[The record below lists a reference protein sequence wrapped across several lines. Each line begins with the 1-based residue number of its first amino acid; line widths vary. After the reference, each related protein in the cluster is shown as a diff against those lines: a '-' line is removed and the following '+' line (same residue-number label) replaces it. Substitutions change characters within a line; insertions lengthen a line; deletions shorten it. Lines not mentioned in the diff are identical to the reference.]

1 MAKDKKFGKGFFCGI
16 LTSAVVVLAGSGML
30 QQGGWITGA
39 DQKEAGATQ
48 ESTDSAG
55 TQLSLEQKKVDTK
68 IKKMEEIINQLYLD
82 STDNDAVEAGI
93 YKGMI
98 SGLGDPYAA
107 YYTQDELEK
116 LNESTSGEYKGIGA
130 KLSQDTQTG
139 AIQVVTCFEGTPA
152 EKAGLLPGDIL
163 YSVNDIEV
171 TGKDLTDVVSRIKT
185 AKGDTVHLTIAREG
199 EKDYLEFDVER
210 SDVAVPTVA
219 YKMLDDEIGYIAV
232 SEFDKVTAEQFKN
245 ALAKLEEQGM
255 EKLII
260 DLRNNLGGVLDTCC
274 EMLKQMLPKG
284 LIVYTEDKYGQ
295 RTEYTCDGNN
305 EFKKPLAVLVNGYS
319 ASAAEIFSGAIKD
332 YGIGTLVGTKTYGKG
347 IVQRIVGMEDGT
359 AVKLTVSKYFT
370 PNGTDIHKKG
380 IEPDVTVELDES
392 LKNKV
397 TVTEEEDNQ
406 LQKAISILQ
415 EEKNDAE

>member
-1 MAKDKKFGKGFFCGI
+1 M
-16 LTSAVVVLAGSGML
+16 
-30 QQGGWITGA
+30 
-39 DQKEAGATQ
+39 
-48 ESTDSAG
+48 
-55 TQLSLEQKKVDTK
+55 
-68 IKKMEEIINQLYLD
+68 
-82 STDNDAVEAGI
+82 
-93 YKGMI
+93 
-98 SGLGDPYAA
+98 
-107 YYTQDELEK
+107 
-116 LNESTSGEYKGIGA
+116 
-130 KLSQDTQTG
+130 
-139 AIQVVTCFEGTPA
+139 
-152 EKAGLLPGDIL
+152 
-163 YSVNDIEV
+163 
-171 TGKDLTDVVSRIKT
+171 
-185 AKGDTVHLTIAREG
+185 
-199 EKDYLEFDVER
+199 ER

>member
-1 MAKDKKFGKGFFCGI
+1 M
-16 LTSAVVVLAGSGML
+16 
-30 QQGGWITGA
+30 
-39 DQKEAGATQ
+39 
-48 ESTDSAG
+48 
-55 TQLSLEQKKVDTK
+55 
-68 IKKMEEIINQLYLD
+68 
-82 STDNDAVEAGI
+82 
-93 YKGMI
+93 
-98 SGLGDPYAA
+98 
-107 YYTQDELEK
+107 
-116 LNESTSGEYKGIGA
+116 
-130 KLSQDTQTG
+130 
-139 AIQVVTCFEGTPA
+139 
-152 EKAGLLPGDIL
+152 
-163 YSVNDIEV
+163 
-171 TGKDLTDVVSRIKT
+171 
-185 AKGDTVHLTIAREG
+185 
-199 EKDYLEFDVER
+199 ER

-359 AVKLTVSKYFT
+359 AVKLTVS
-370 PNGTDIHKKG
+370 
-380 IEPDVTVELDES
+380 S
-392 LKNKV
+392 
-397 TVTEEEDNQ
+397 
-406 LQKAISILQ
+406 ISRQTARIST
-415 EEKNDAE
+415 KRH

>member
-16 LTSAVVVLAGSGML
+16 LTSAVVVLAGSGVL

-55 TQLSLEQKKVDTK
+55 TQLSLDQKKVDTK

-82 STDNDAVEAGI
+82 STDNDTVEAGI

-171 TGKDLTDVVSRIKT
+171 TGKDLTDVVSLIKT

-199 EKDYLEFDVER
+199 EKD
-210 SDVAVPTVA
+210 
-219 YKMLDDEIGYIAV
+219 
-232 SEFDKVTAEQFKN
+232 
-245 ALAKLEEQGM
+245 
-255 EKLII
+255 
-260 DLRNNLGGVLDTCC
+260 
-274 EMLKQMLPKG
+274 
-284 LIVYTEDKYGQ
+284 
-295 RTEYTCDGNN
+295 
-305 EFKKPLAVLVNGYS
+305 
-319 ASAAEIFSGAIKD
+319 
-332 YGIGTLVGTKTYGKG
+332 
-347 IVQRIVGMEDGT
+347 
-359 AVKLTVSKYFT
+359 
-370 PNGTDIHKKG
+370 
-380 IEPDVTVELDES
+380 
-392 LKNKV
+392 
-397 TVTEEEDNQ
+397 
-406 LQKAISILQ
+406 
-415 EEKNDAE
+415 

>member
-16 LTSAVVVLAGSGML
+16 LTSAVVVLAGSGVL

-55 TQLSLEQKKVDTK
+55 TQLSLDQKKVDTK

-82 STDNDAVEAGI
+82 STDNDTVEAGI

-171 TGKDLTDVVSRIKT
+171 TGKDLTDVVSLIKT

-232 SEFDKVTAEQFKN
+232 SEFDKVTGLDLGADDYLSKPFHLAELHARLKSVLRRKQRDGEALLKYANVCVHPDSFKV
-245 ALAKLEEQGM
+245 EVDG
-255 EKLII
+255 KLIDLSRKEYDILVYFMNRPNRLIEKSILAEAVWGDSI
-260 DLRNNLGGVLDTCC
+260 DQADNFDFIYA
-274 EMLKQMLPKG
+274 Q
-284 LIVYTEDKYGQ
+284 
-295 RTEYTCDGNN
+295 
-305 EFKKPLAVLVNGYS
+305 
-319 ASAAEIFSGAIKD
+319 
-332 YGIGTLVGTKTYGKG
+332 
-347 IVQRIVGMEDGT
+347 
-359 AVKLTVSKYFT
+359 
-370 PNGTDIHKKG
+370 
-380 IEPDVTVELDES
+380 
-392 LKNKV
+392 LKNLRKKLKEAGAELEIK
-397 TVTEEEDNQ
+397 TVYGFGYK
-406 LQKAISILQ
+406 LV
-415 EEKNDAE
+415 

>member
-1 MAKDKKFGKGFFCGI
+1 MWNAQMLPSRRWPTKCWMERLQKLIGI
-16 LTSAVVVLAGSGML
+16 NGV
-30 QQGGWITGA
+30 
-39 DQKEAGATQ
+39 KEQ
-48 ESTDSAG
+48 VNRFI
-55 TQLSLEQKKVDTK
+55 SL
-68 IKKMEEIINQLYLD
+68 
-82 STDNDAVEAGI
+82 VE
-93 YKGMI
+93 
-98 SGLGDPYAA
+98 
-107 YYTQDELEK
+107 
-116 LNESTSGEYKGIGA
+116 LNH
-130 KLSQDTQTG
+130 
-139 AIQVVTCFEGTPA
+139 
-152 EKAGLLPGDIL
+152 
-163 YSVNDIEV
+163 
-171 TGKDLTDVVSRIKT
+171 R
-185 AKGDTVHLTIAREG
+185 R
-199 EKDYLEFDVER
+199 
-210 SDVAVPTVA
+210 
-219 YKMLDDEIGYIAV
+219 
-232 SEFDKVTAEQFKN
+232 
-245 ALAKLEEQGM
+245 EEQGM

>member
-16 LTSAVVVLAGSGML
+16 LTSAVVVLAGSGVL

-55 TQLSLEQKKVDTK
+55 TQLSLDQKKVDTK

-82 STDNDAVEAGI
+82 STDNDTVEAGI

-171 TGKDLTDVVSRIKT
+171 TGKDLTDVVSLIKT

-260 DLRNNLGGVLDTCC
+260 DLRNNLG
-274 EMLKQMLPKG
+274 
-284 LIVYTEDKYGQ
+284 
-295 RTEYTCDGNN
+295 GNN

-415 EEKNDAE
+415 EEFISN

>member
-171 TGKDLTDVVSRIKT
+171 TGKDLTDVVSLIKT

-199 EKDYLEFDVER
+199 EKGYLEFDVER

>member
-1 MAKDKKFGKGFFCGI
+1 MQFVNSRGSIVRIASCGVALVRHFGGIRFGRDLDGRTGDFIQLILSYRLSFLKDTFVI
-16 LTSAVVVLAGSGML
+16 
-30 QQGGWITGA
+30 
-39 DQKEAGATQ
+39 
-48 ESTDSAG
+48 
-55 TQLSLEQKKVDTK
+55 K
-68 IKKMEEIINQLYLD
+68 I
-82 STDNDAVEAGI
+82 
-93 YKGMI
+93 
-98 SGLGDPYAA
+98 
-107 YYTQDELEK
+107 
-116 LNESTSGEYKGIGA
+116 
-130 KLSQDTQTG
+130 
-139 AIQVVTCFEGTPA
+139 
-152 EKAGLLPGDIL
+152 
-163 YSVNDIEV
+163 
-171 TGKDLTDVVSRIKT
+171 
-185 AKGDTVHLTIAREG
+185 
-199 EKDYLEFDVER
+199 
-210 SDVAVPTVA
+210 
-219 YKMLDDEIGYIAV
+219 
-232 SEFDKVTAEQFKN
+232 
-245 ALAKLEEQGM
+245 EQGM

-415 EEKNDAE
+415 EEFISN